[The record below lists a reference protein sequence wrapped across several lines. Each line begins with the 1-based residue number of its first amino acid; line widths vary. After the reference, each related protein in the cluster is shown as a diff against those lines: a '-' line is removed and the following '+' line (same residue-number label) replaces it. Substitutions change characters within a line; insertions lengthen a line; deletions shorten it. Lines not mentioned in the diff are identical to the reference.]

1 MPELKRVF
9 SAAKMN
15 KDMDERVVPNGQYRD
30 ANNIEIATSEGSNV
44 GTVQSLL
51 GNTNKNTLF
60 TYENSSAIVLGAGG
74 TVSSKYGP
82 HTKSTVVASIAH
94 PSTDK
99 IYSFVSA
106 GDSNDSTNLF
116 GTIDNGATDFTH
128 NSAKDYIIEYDTV
141 AKSNKYVFVDIFR
154 VHAEVDASGSGV
166 ATGNTFHITTQAI
179 DSAGNQNCEIRPGM
193 FITTSATTVQTTE
206 ADNLVVTD
214 VSFDTAGGLNRW
226 KVTTNKAHGL
236 DDDDVITFNG
246 NRVLNFSK
254 NRLIT
259 AVNIIDDFIYWTDNF
274 SEPKKINISRSIAG
288 TGGVVNL
295 IAGDVTATFEDQNL
309 DIFHTRLVKDKSSY
323 TDESS
328 RYRVVTNAAE
338 THPVYVDES
347 HVTVIRKAPTQ
358 PLEID
363 MYRTSSARV
372 NSAGVENSTNGVIP
386 DFAFTNSTGGS
397 IQAGDPVTLT
407 FQDDVD
413 YRATTK
419 DIILVA
425 LADTSLSPNSFTE
438 HNIRIE
444 ITGSNVTNP
453 NFLDNSEFTGIVLSA
468 DAGLTTSA
476 VTWYTKL
483 EDKRPMF
490 ENRFPRFSY
499 RYKYQDGEY
508 SPFAPFSQIAFL
520 PDHYDYLAKK
530 GYNLG
535 MVNQLR
541 GLILK
546 YYHYNEET
554 FPQDVVEIDLLYK
567 EAGKPAVYTVKTIKQ
582 SDGQDEWPDFSD
594 ETLGAKRGEF
604 EITTDMIHAIVPSN
618 QIIRPF
624 DNVPRQAKAQEITA
638 NRLIYGNYLQN
649 YTVLEDPIINVG
661 VDAQGLTDGGYE
673 YAQPSVKTMRK
684 YQVGVVFSD
693 TYGRETPVLTTK
705 QAAITVLKD
714 NSDTKNRLTCQINP
728 STPSIPEWAEYFS
741 YYVKETS
748 VEYYTMAMDR
758 WYAAADGNIWLSFPS
773 SERNKLDNETFIVL
787 KKAHGTDEAV
797 KDKARYRILAI
808 ENEAPDFVKTERK
821 SLGTVFDGGN
831 DVIGAGNDGYPL
843 QDNTVIK
850 ISEWDF
856 ENAYGDQIHILTPD
870 SLVVKFRGQGQVSN
884 EFEVSRISKLTDDGP
899 YKIQLVSGID
909 ESAAFIS
916 PDDTYEN
923 GITDLSM
930 ELIELEVENRP
941 EFDGRFFVKI
951 LKDATL
957 ERYVLNTA
965 ITDVDVVQTYN
976 VGYIANN
983 AYKNTDINTGE
994 IPTVPKHTTSSSLFN
1009 YGDNQD
1015 DNFADQGFTPNGA
1028 SGAVHV
1034 SQSPQLQPITGYN
1047 HTAGTRFVAASPIH
1061 PTEYAHHTGGTDI
1074 GGQGQNIYWWG
1085 HEDNVPGTSPWNS
1098 ASNEV
1103 GGLQT
1108 RILDQNPMYALS
1120 DGTQTNEFYDDGDAQ
1135 EYWAFVRKEF
1145 RFFIDAA
1152 TAYSWTGKTGDGS
1165 GQNQDDDKPGIKGSL
1180 GYTFGNTNDHFWH
1193 GTQGGMAEDQDDG
1206 YSGLYA
1212 NASNVKKNMG
1222 QPSRGIWG
1230 GGRYMDISWSGMGNS
1245 SGYGGKYVW
1254 DGDGN
1259 FQGSGDGVVS
1269 PFWHQLQDV
1278 MVDAQDDMVL
1288 YDKAKDFINT
1298 LTQPNTSFRF
1308 QKDPGNVVY
1317 TVSGEPFPVAVGGN
1331 IENDGFNNTSV
1342 FENGSNPQQG
1352 AWGIRNCRMT
1362 SGNGLNKDKDQ
1373 YHVDNMRQRW
1383 TIVVD
1388 PPIGSVGPYY
1398 YSPTTG
1404 TGGYEMDLDPDSP
1417 TYQTYIGNGPVP
1429 GEDDYKRAIRH
1440 DNSNFDTIEI
1450 VQVTSEASNRGTFTQ
1465 KPGVWETEPKESV
1478 DLDIYYQASG
1488 LIPLHLNSQTIEEL
1502 TPLGST
1508 FKIGSDTHTVT
1519 AATNQTVTFTP
1530 AIGST
1535 SISDDESIL
1544 FTKRDHYSFTAV
1556 ANGAV
1561 ATGNTTLTLHGGPN
1575 TFFNNNKLFSQTHYL
1590 DWNNC
1595 YCFGN
1600 GIESDRIRDDFNTA
1614 QIDNGVKASS
1624 VLAEQVR
1631 EERRKHG
1638 LIWSGIYN
1646 STAGVNNTNQFI
1658 AGEAITKDL
1667 NPIYGSIQR
1676 LFNRDTRLVMFCEDK
1691 ILRAVTNKDALYN
1704 ADGKPQLVSS
1714 NTVIGDVTPYQGDF
1728 GISKNPESLA
1738 STPTTIYFSDAMRGK
1753 VLALSGE
1760 GVRPI
1765 SDIGMKDYFSDLMSS
1780 YVDTCLGT
1788 YDERKKEYNLS
1799 VYKKYANHQST
1810 HHDQAT
1816 ISYSEQASG
1825 WTSFKSFYPQSG
1837 VSLNNAYYTFS
1848 GGGIYEHHT
1857 NNAYNTFYGSNTSA
1871 DNSSIT
1877 VLFND
1882 QPETVKSFMTLNYE
1896 GSQANIPVFTDVDN
1910 QDYFTGD
1917 YSTNSGVV
1925 DTDNV
1930 TDGEYYNLA
1939 AKNGWYVDNLTTNL
1953 QTCGNVFFKNK
1964 EDKYFGYP
1972 SGEVT
1977 ALSNLDEREFSVQ
1990 GIGLANIQHND
2001 SGTADVIT
2009 ITVANNSDTTFDTST
2024 VLATE
2029 QSKFTVASNT
2039 LNVNASTTIGS
2050 SVYVDLTISP
2060 IVNGSYSG
2068 YPLSAADFEIEDA
2081 AASGLEFT
2089 VDGDTHVNDLAD
2101 IDKIVFSDS
2110 TFGAGDPL
2118 NTVNARVHFDA
2129 AQSWPADNFTY
2140 VVDIDIKST
2149 ANTYRERN
2157 ACVRTQH
2164 DVLSGSTVAF
2174 TNITSP
2180 NTISKTTEFNLSHNI
2195 TKHSGVV
2202 QDGTETMIAEL
2213 TFASDTSTA
2222 PIYYYST
2229 SGNSFPSISFENLGL
2244 YSSSYDGQITD
2255 LVYTGGALTG
2265 FKAKVFYSPPEEN
2278 GLFQDPSDIC
2288 VLGHKAIVNHQVKQ
2302 NHTSTPDDIK
2312 SVTYTSNYGSKAS
2325 KAYVKVHG
2333 ASGASYRVFL
2343 QETTSTTNPTVAKY
2357 YNFEKGIFE
2366 TTSSYKEATFGSS
2379 GIITHEVDLPST
2391 TSRTRYDIRVE
2402 AVSSAVS
2409 GNAPVVASR
2418 VPTAPGQASIIKQG
2432 IKKLTIQ
2439 ASPTTT
2445 SNWGTT
2451 TTQVIY
2457 RPGNYEG
2464 SYGEKT
2470 RQGEDVFTRGGN
2482 NSVLS
2487 KKITVLN
2494 RKNKFKT
2501 GMVLMTKFAGNDVP
2515 QNTVITSIRRQ
2526 EITLSNA
2533 VSLPNNSKLTFSFK
2547 HAGLVPFS
2555 ITAPPASGK
2564 KLYLKNNSDID
2575 FKGSTT
2581 GLGGV
2586 LQARVTSAVSSA
2598 TLVPL
2603 DNTRGIEALMQVEG
2617 EGIIRT
2623 DGDSVFAAIKS
2634 VDSATQITLNNP
2646 QTISKDTILTFTNT
2660 EDFTSFSSDVN
2671 ESSNSGA
2678 VRVKHIQ
2685 ASIVS
2690 GSLVVSGYL
2699 DVRGLNKTA
2708 GSLDIFIDDFVN
2720 VN

>member
-51 GNTNKNTLF
+51 GNTNRNTLF
-60 TYENSSAIVLGAGG
+60 TFENSSSITLGAGG
-74 TVSSKYGP
+74 AVSTKYGP

-99 IYSFVSA
+99 IYYFVSA

-116 GTIDNGATDFTH
+116 GTSDIGATDFAH

-141 AKSNKYVFVDIFR
+141 ARSNKYVFVDIFR
-154 VHAEVDASGSGV
+154 VYAEVDASGSGV
-166 ATGNTFHITTQAI
+166 ATGNTFHITTQAN

-193 FITTSATTVQTTE
+193 FITTSATTVPTTE

-214 VSFDTAGGLNRW
+214 VSFDTTGGLNRW
-226 KVTTNKAHGL
+226 KVTTNKDHGL

-254 NRLIT
+254 HRLIT
-259 AVNIIDDFIYWTDNF
+259 GVNIIDDFIYWTDNF

-295 IAGDVTATFEDQNL
+295 VSGDVTATFENENL
-309 DIFHTRLVKDKSSY
+309 DVFHTRLVKDKSSY

-363 MYRTSSARV
+363 MYRTSSARIT
-372 NSAGVENSTNGVIP
+372 SAGVENSTNGVIP
-386 DFAFTNSTGGS
+386 DSVISGNS
-397 IQAGDPVTLT
+397 GDEVTLT

-413 YRATTK
+413 YRVG
-419 DIILVA
+419 DIVLIA
-425 LADTSLSPNSFTE
+425 LADTSLSPNSFMD
-438 HNIRIE
+438 HNIRVE

-453 NFLDNSEFTGIVLSA
+453 NFLDNSGFTAVILSI

-483 EDKRPMF
+483 EDKRPIF

-567 EAGKPAVYTVKTIKQ
+567 EAGKPAVYTVKTIKP

-618 QIIRPF
+618 QILRPF
-624 DNVPRQAKAQEITA
+624 DNVPRKALAQEITA
-638 NRLIYGNYLQN
+638 NRLVYGNYLQN

-661 VDAQGLTDGGYE
+661 LDAQSLTDGGYE

-693 TYGRETPVLTTK
+693 KYGRETPVLTTK
-705 QAAITVLKD
+705 QAALTVLKD

-728 STPSIPEWAEYFS
+728 STPNIPEWAEYFS
-741 YYVKETS
+741 YYIKETS

-773 SERNKLDNETFIVL
+773 SERNKLDNEPFIVL
-787 KKAHGTDEAV
+787 KKAHGSDEAV

-808 ENEAPDFVKTERK
+808 ENEAPDFIKTERK

-831 DVIGAGNDGYPL
+831 DIIGAGNDGYPL
-843 QDNTVIK
+843 QDTTYIK
-850 ISEWDF
+850 INEWDF

-870 SLVVKFRGQGQVSN
+870 SLVIKFRGQGQVSN

-923 GITDLSM
+923 RIPDLSM

-957 ERYVLNTA
+957 ERYVLNTS
-965 ITDVDVVQTYN
+965 IEDVDVVQTFN

-994 IPTVPKHTTSSSLFN
+994 IPVVPLHTTSDQLYA

-1015 DNFADQGFTPNGA
+1015 PNTFGVHA
-1028 SGAVHV
+1028 AGAVHV
-1034 SQSPQLQPITGYN
+1034 SQDPQIQPITGYN
-1047 HTAGTRFVAASPIH
+1047 HTAGTRFVAGSPIH

-1085 HEDNVPGTSPWNS
+1085 HEDNVPGSSPWNMES
-1098 ASNEV
+1098 MEV
-1103 GGLQT
+1103 GGLST
-1108 RILDQNPMYALS
+1108 RHLDQNPLFALN
-1120 DGTQTNEFYDDGDAQ
+1120 DGTIGSGAIYYNGDA
-1135 EYWAFVRKEF
+1135 EDYWTFVRQEQ

-1152 TAYSWTGKTGDGS
+1152 SAYSWTGLTGDGN
-1165 GQNQDDDKPGIKGSL
+1165 GQQQDDDKPGIKGSL
-1180 GYTFGNTNDHFWH
+1180 GYTFNNTNDHFWH
-1193 GTQGGMAEDQDDG
+1193 GNQGGMAEDQDNG
-1206 YSGLYA
+1206 YLGLYA
-1212 NASNVKKNMG
+1212 GPSNFKKNMG

-1245 SGYGGKYVW
+1245 SRQQGTY
-1254 DGDGN
+1254 DGTGVDGN
-1259 FQGSGDGVVS
+1259 DYGDWT
-1269 PFWHQLQDV
+1269 PFWHQIQDV
-1278 MVDAQDDMVL
+1278 LVDDPADMQVFTE
-1288 YDKAKDFINT
+1288 AKEFINT
-1298 LTQPNTSFRF
+1298 LVQPNCRFRF
-1308 QKDPGNVVY
+1308 QRDPGNVLY
-1317 TVSGEPFPVAVGGN
+1317 TVLAEPFPVAVGGN
-1331 IENDGFNNTSV
+1331 IEDGGFNNTDV
-1342 FENGSNPQQG
+1342 FQNGSNPTEG
-1352 AWGIRNCRMT
+1352 AWGIRNSRM
-1362 SGNGLNKDKDQ
+1362 SDGDGGLFNLNDKRQYEVGNL
-1373 YHVDNMRQRW
+1373 RQRW
-1383 TIVVD
+1383 TLTVD

-1398 YSPTTG
+1398 YSPVTG
-1404 TGGYEMDLDPDSP
+1404 TGGYEIDLDPDSP
-1417 TYQTYIGNGPVP
+1417 TYQTYVGNGPVP
-1429 GEDDYKRAIRH
+1429 GDDDYRRAIRH

-1488 LIPLHLNSQTIEEL
+1488 LIPLQLNSETIEEL
-1502 TPLGST
+1502 IPLGST
-1508 FKIGSDTHTVT
+1508 FELSGATHTVT

-1530 AIGST
+1530 ALST
-1535 SISDDESIL
+1535 SISDSESIL
-1544 FTKRDHYSFTAV
+1544 FTKRNHYSFTAI

-1561 ATGNTTLTLHGGPN
+1561 AIGQTTLTLHGGPG
-1575 TFFNNNKLFSQTHYL
+1575 TYFNNNKLFSQTHYL

-1646 STAGVNNTNQFI
+1646 STAGVNDTNQFI
-1658 AGEAITKDL
+1658 AAEAITKDI

-1704 ADGKPQLVSS
+1704 ADGQPQLVAS
-1714 NTVIGDVTPYQGDF
+1714 NAVIGDVTPYQGDW
-1728 GISKNPESLA
+1728 GISTNPESLA
-1738 STPTTIYFSDAMRGK
+1738 ATPTTIYFSDAMRGK
-1753 VLALSGE
+1753 VLALSTE

-1799 VYKKYANHQST
+1799 VYKKYARHQST

-1816 ISYSEQASG
+1816 ISYSEQANG

-1848 GGGIYEHHT
+1848 GGSIYEHHT
-1857 NNAYNTFYGSNTSA
+1857 NNAYNTFYGVNTSA
-1871 DNSSIT
+1871 DNSTIT

-1882 QPETVKSFMTLNYE
+1882 QPETVKSFLTLNYE

-1910 QDYFTGD
+1910 QNYFTGD
-1917 YSTNSGVV
+1917 YSVNSGVV

-1930 TDGEYYNLA
+1930 TDGEYYNLT
-1939 AKNGWYVDNLTTNL
+1939 AKNGWYVDNVTTNL

-2001 SGTADVIT
+2001 SGTANKIT
-2009 ITVANNSDTTFDTST
+2009 ITVANNTGTSFDTAQT
-2024 VLATE
+2024 LNTE
-2029 QSKFTVASNT
+2029 QSKFTVTSAT
-2039 LNVNASTTIGS
+2039 LEADASTTIGS
-2050 SVYVDLTISP
+2050 GVYVDLTISP
-2060 IVNGSYSG
+2060 IIDGVYSG

-2089 VDGDTHVNDLAD
+2089 VDGDTHVNDLSD

-2110 TFGAGDPL
+2110 SYGAGDPL

-2129 AQSWPADNFTY
+2129 TQSWPADDFTY

-2157 ACVRTQH
+2157 ACVRTVY
-2164 DVLSGSTVAF
+2164 DILDNSTVTF

-2180 NTISKTTEFNLSHNI
+2180 NTISKTTELNVSHNI

-2202 QDGTETMIAEL
+2202 EDGVETMIAEL
-2213 TFASDTSTA
+2213 TFASNTSAT

-2229 SGNSFPSISFENLGL
+2229 SGNSFPSISFENLGV
-2244 YSSSYDGQITD
+2244 YSDSYDGQITD

-2265 FKAKVFYSPPEEN
+2265 FKAKIFYNPPEEN
-2278 GLFQDPSDIC
+2278 GLFQDPDDMC
-2288 VLGHKAIVNHQVKQ
+2288 ALGHKAIISHQVKQ

-2312 SVTYTSNYGSKAS
+2312 SVTYTSDYGPRAAKANI
-2325 KAYVKVHG
+2325 KVHG
-2333 ASGASYRVFL
+2333 TSGASYRLFF
-2343 QETTSTTNPTVAKY
+2343 QQATSETDPTVAKY

-2366 TTSSYKEATFGSS
+2366 TTSSHKEATFGSS
-2379 GIITHEVDLPST
+2379 GIITHEIDLPTT
-2391 TSRTRYDIRVE
+2391 TSKTRYDIVVQ
-2402 AVSSAVS
+2402 AVSSAVEGS
-2409 GNAPVVASR
+2409 APVVASR
-2418 VPTAPGQASIIKQG
+2418 VPTVPGQASIIKHAL
-2432 IKKLTIQ
+2432 KKLTIQ
-2439 ASPTTT
+2439 ASPTTA

-2457 RPGNYEG
+2457 RPGNYVG
-2464 SYGEKT
+2464 AYADQVK
-2470 RQGEDVFTRGGN
+2470 RGEDVNVRGGN
-2482 NSVLS
+2482 NSVS
-2487 KKITVLN
+2487 SNKITISD
-2494 RKNKFKT
+2494 RRDKIRT
-2501 GMVLMTKFAGNDVP
+2501 GMVLMTKFAGNSVP
-2515 QNTVITSIRRQ
+2515 QNTVVTSIRRN

-2547 HAGLVPFS
+2547 SAGLIPFS
-2555 ITAPPASGK
+2555 ITAPPAQGK
-2564 KLYLKNNSDID
+2564 RLYLKENSAID
-2575 FKGSTT
+2575 FRNTT
-2581 GLGGV
+2581 RGLGSKI
-2586 LQARVTSAVSSA
+2586 QARVTSAV
-2598 TLVPL
+2598 TNNTVVPL
-2603 DNTRGIEALMQVEG
+2603 DSTRGIKALMQVEG
-2617 EGIIRT
+2617 DGIVRIEG
-2623 DGDSVFAAIKS
+2623 DNNYAGVKS
-2634 VDSATQITLNNP
+2634 VDSATQVTLSNP
-2646 QTISKDTILTFTNT
+2646 QTIADDTVLTFTTT
-2660 EDFTSFSSDVN
+2660 EDFTREDPT
-2671 ESSNSGA
+2671 ESSNSD
-2678 VRVKHIQ
+2678 VVSVKHIQ
-2685 ASIVS
+2685 ASIVDAK
-2690 GSLVVSGYL
+2690 LVVSGYL
-2699 DVRGLNKTA
+2699 DVRGLNTTN
-2708 GSLDIFIDDFVN
+2708 GTLDIFIDDFVN